1 MKITSIFEY
10 LLKKILSCKHF
21 LLRAEAATEGILQK
35 VFLKI
40 SQIPQEN
47 TCVGVS
53 FKLTCRTIC
62 EFLRTPV
69 LKNICERLIVTL
81 HNGIL
86 EKWDPGSGTHAW
98 DLRPGTLHLG
108 PGTHTCIQFR

>member
-53 FKLTCRTIC
+53 FKLTCKPIC
-62 EFLRTPV
+62 EIFKNTCFEEYLRTTDRD
-69 LKNICERLIVTL
+69 LAQWHTGKM
-81 HNGIL
+81 G
-86 EKWDPGSGTHAW
+86 PGSGTHEW

-108 PGTHTCIQFR
+108 SGTHTCIQFR